1 MLFPS
6 ECELFFGA
14 GIEEDVRM
22 SNLDFNKV
30 LPKITDKP
38 FRVMKYWD
46 LVPSVAKQQD
56 WDLLRSD
63 SWQSQ
68 DLTQNLPLEFYN
80 IILYHYPGFV
90 GHWTL
95 FCVNDDKRKLYFFDP
110 YGKDVDTQWP
120 NLKGYSKFEKS
131 YTILSNIIDKYK
143 DRGYTYS
150 SNPYNIQGE
159 LIENCITKKCQLI
172 AENQCG
178 EIICYRILYKDL
190 TDLEFYELCVSDK
203 PTKIFKTISLIEKV
217 F

>member
-1 MLFPS
+1 MFFPS
-6 ECELFFGA
+6 EGELFFGA

-38 FRVMKYWD
+38 FRVMKYF
-46 LVPSVAKQQD
+46 
-56 WDLLRSD
+56 
-63 SWQSQ
+63 